1 MFNLNKH
8 NNSNHNLNFLIIIK
22 YLLVQTLDKLKYP
35 KLQVKQFDD
44 VNKQVAHYTEQS
56 LNILKF

>member
-44 VNKQVAHYTEQS
+44 VNKQVAHYT
-56 LNILKF
+56 